1 MNKRYKRGEVI
12 MVDLGEVGSKQIIG
26 REQGKTRPCI
36 IIKSLHRIGSLIILL
51 ITSSKPKSL
60 RYYNVKILKGEEN
73 LTYDSYVL
81 CHQIR
86 TVSTDRVIEKIGSL
100 PSLANNKIRNILLDL
115 LD

>member
-1 MNKRYKRGEVI
+1 MKKKYKRGEVI

-26 REQGKTRPCI
+26 HEQGKTRPCI
-36 IIKSLHRIGSLIILL
+36 IIKSLHSIGLLIILP

-60 RYYNVKILKGEEN
+60 RYYHVKILKGEGN

-86 TVSTDRVIEKIGSL
+86 TVSTDRVIDKIGSL
-100 PSLANNKIRNILLDL
+100 PSLVNNKIRNILLDL